1 MIRKERVT
9 VTREEDQVV
18 DIICNRCGES
28 LRVSLDTDGNHHD
41 YYGLGE
47 VEVSGGYASPV
58 LPDAMTFTFSLC
70 EPCLGQLF
78 STFKIPPS
86 TGDDLFEC
94 GRVDGKWVDGRYV
107 LPEGKEAD
115 G

>member
-1 MIRKERVT
+1 MIQKQRVT
-9 VTREEDQVV
+9 VTREEDKVV
-18 DIICNRCGES
+18 DILCNRCGES
-28 LRVSLDTDGNHHD
+28 LSVDTGGGHRD

-70 EPCLGQLF
+70 EPCLGYLF
-78 STFKIPPS
+78 STFRIPPA

-107 LPEGKEAD
+107 YPEGEGEK
-115 G
+115 